1 MSIDWTISHAAIW
14 RQYNRTLRPVRDI
27 DPVQLADLI
36 GIDQQKQQVV
46 TNTER
51 FLCGNPAN
59 NVLLWGARGTGKSSL
74 VKAVFN
80 AFRSKSLRLVEV
92 DKDDLVNLPEIVDGL
107 REQPYKFIVF
117 CDDLSFET
125 GESVFKHLKS
135 VLEGSVE
142 VAPAN
147 VLVYATSNRRH
158 LLPERMSDNLQTE
171 LVDGEIH
178 YADAVE
184 ERISLSDR
192 FGLWVAFYPGSLE
205 NYLSIVDHLFR
216 EYSGNREELH
226 AAAKLF
232 AAARAARSGRTAR
245 QFYNHYHKSDPD

>member
-1 MSIDWTISHAAIW
+1 
-14 RQYNRTLRPVRDI
+14 VRDI